1 MPDGFA
7 EQLVHR
13 VSLSGEAGAVRLQLH
28 SGGHFS
34 GQDALGRWPEDLGF
48 TTRMCEGSVMK

>member
-13 VSLSGEAGAVRLQLH
+13 ASLSGEAGAVRLLH
-28 SGGHFS
+28 AGGDFS
-34 GQDALGRWPEDLGF
+34 GHDALDRWPEDLGF
-48 TTRMCEGSVMK
+48 TTRMCEAAVME